1 MKESEDI
8 DMDSTQAL
16 LDSTLPETPVL
27 VDSYLQDSD
36 EDEIFFGNRSTK
48 ESKAPFSKSSRRDTI
63 CMTEMDK
70 GRRRSYNIGGRKG
83 RETASQQDTSRGCS
97 SKSSSLYSQENS
109 ITEEEEE
116 DDNVFRE
123 SSVVQVAEI
132 SSTIIDVGGE
142 LEIEVG
148 DQNNITGRSRRKKM
162 LRQDLKSVVSLPSA
176 TKMRETMDIEMDE
189 GEIERSTN
197 LNEEEME
204 TKSPEAAEGKVTTTR
219 DSNEGN
225 HGGMS
230 VSSDDSAS
238 SEYSST
244 STKEE
249 VESIEVE
256 KRDEKCPML
265 DHTDFSI
272 VADRSTFISC
282 NETNSTVE
290 VSGIEPL
297 TDVSYANSTGNSG
310 IVTFKTQTSGSGV
323 YDSFSDDTR
332 DEFLQDTEVQEET
345 LDKNHNNHSCNEEY
359 NDDKFANVKRRIFE
373 DESGM
378 DNSIE
383 APEEE
388 TVDDAPFTL
397 GRVSSVGTSF
407 ESGQFVLGS
416 IDSDLPGDETNE
428 SNIGDDSVFSK
439 SSQGGNSCLS
449 YGYEVMAAAEPEVM
463 TEEEAE
469 VEDMVEGEAE
479 AEIMTEDE
487 AVASEDQVAE
497 DEEIVDDSPKSVH
510 SNGGGRV
517 PNILVTS
524 PIQGTVQNDEERCS
538 SPEII
543 PASPRLSTASSY
555 HTAPTSSNVTDL
567 SPMFDTTAEEMMLFE
582 MYGETYDEQVEAM
595 SKEERVDLKKKLQS
609 RGDEE
614 INMVAEKLHKIMQ
627 EKSRELSIGS
637 TVTPFSLPA
646 SSPSFQFPPGEELE
660 EDDTNTPVSIYNS
673 QPEFRVPPM
682 HTYNLPTTSSL
693 GRMVTKTPSP
703 SKITTPWLPPSP
715 APNLPPVL
723 SPAKAA
729 LKPSRSLSKL
739 PVPVQTTP
747 RQLQGSPLK
756 VFSVTPGSNKKAS
769 RVCDF
774 KAAAYAVAS
783 PVAEYVRNNPAP
795 PLVQNVKGTSAQRDL
810 ESTLVE
816 MEDKE
821 NMRRL
826 SQLPPCPLP
835 AAVYETGTIAEEII
849 EYETGP
855 EYNYIPEAYGTV
867 NSSAKV
873 TKHVA
878 RVKVGSGQQGLKW
891 NESCLVNDVSLNSTP
906 SVARHKAPF
915 RSVLKQTRRD
925 SGLFDESMLEMSVHE
940 TKVVKKIARGKGR
953 GRGKK

>member
-1 MKESEDI
+1 M
-8 DMDSTQAL
+8 
-16 LDSTLPETPVL
+16 
-27 VDSYLQDSD
+27 
-36 EDEIFFGNRSTK
+36 
-48 ESKAPFSKSSRRDTI
+48 
-63 CMTEMDK
+63 
-70 GRRRSYNIGGRKG
+70 
-83 RETASQQDTSRGCS
+83 
-97 SKSSSLYSQENS
+97 
-109 ITEEEEE
+109 
-116 DDNVFRE
+116 
-123 SSVVQVAEI
+123 
-132 SSTIIDVGGE
+132 
-142 LEIEVG
+142 
-148 DQNNITGRSRRKKM
+148 
-162 LRQDLKSVVSLPSA
+162 
-176 TKMRETMDIEMDE
+176 
-189 GEIERSTN
+189 ERSTN
-197 LNEEEME
+197 INEEEME
-204 TKSPEAAEGKVTTTR
+204 TKYPEAAEGKVTTTR
-219 DSNEGN
+219 DSNEDN

-244 STKEE
+244 RTKEE
-249 VESIEVE
+249 VESNEVE

-345 LDKNHNNHSCNEEY
+345 MDKIHNNSCNEEY

-388 TVDDAPFTL
+388 MLDDAPFTL

-416 IDSDLPGDETNE
+416 IDSDLPGDETDE

-449 YGYEVMAAAEPEVM
+449 YGYEVMAEAEPEVL
-463 TEEEAE
+463 TEEETE
-469 VEDMVEGEAE
+469 VEVMAEGEAE
-479 AEIMTEDE
+479 AEITTEGE
-487 AVASEDQVAE
+487 VVASEDQVAQDE
-497 DEEIVDDSPKSVH
+497 DKVDDSPKYVH

-524 PIQGTVQNDEERCS
+524 PIQGTGPNDDERCS

-595 SKEERVDLKKKLQS
+595 SKEERVNLKKQLQS

-614 INMVAEKLHKIMQ
+614 INMVVEKLHKTMQ
-627 EKSRELSIGS
+627 EKSRESSIGS

-646 SSPSFQFPPGEELE
+646 SSPSFQFPPG
-660 EDDTNTPVSIYNS
+660 V
-673 QPEFRVPPM
+673 
-682 HTYNLPTTSSL
+682 
-693 GRMVTKTPSP
+693 
-703 SKITTPWLPPSP
+703 
-715 APNLPPVL
+715 

-756 VFSVTPGSNKKAS
+756 VLSVTPGSNKKTS

-835 AAVYETGTIAEEII
+835 AAVYETGTVAEEII

-915 RSVLKQTRRD
+915 RSALKQTRRD

-953 GRGKK
+953 GRGRGKK

>member
-1 MKESEDI
+1 
-8 DMDSTQAL
+8 
-16 LDSTLPETPVL
+16 
-27 VDSYLQDSD
+27 
-36 EDEIFFGNRSTK
+36 
-48 ESKAPFSKSSRRDTI
+48 
-63 CMTEMDK
+63 
-70 GRRRSYNIGGRKG
+70 
-83 RETASQQDTSRGCS
+83 
-97 SKSSSLYSQENS
+97 
-109 ITEEEEE
+109 
-116 DDNVFRE
+116 
-123 SSVVQVAEI
+123 
-132 SSTIIDVGGE
+132 
-142 LEIEVG
+142 
-148 DQNNITGRSRRKKM
+148 M

-189 GEIERSTN
+189 GEIEGSTN
-197 LNEEEME
+197 LDEEEME

-230 VSSDDSAS
+230 SVSSDDSAS

-249 VESIEVE
+249 VKSNEVE

-282 NETNSTVE
+282 NEANSTVE

-345 LDKNHNNHSCNEEY
+345 LDKIHNNHSCNEEY
-359 NDDKFANVKRRIFE
+359 NDDKFATVKRRIFE

-378 DNSIE
+378 EKSIE

-388 TVDDAPFTL
+388 MVDDAPFTL

-479 AEIMTEDE
+479 AEIMTEYE
-487 AVASEDQVAE
+487 AVASEDQVAQ

-524 PIQGTVQNDEERCS
+524 PIQGTVQNDEERFVNLNNVGNSNKPSLRCS

-555 HTAPTSSNVTDL
+555 HTAPSSSNVTDL

-582 MYGETYDEQVEAM
+582 VTHISGSEA
-595 SKEERVDLKKKLQS
+595 
-609 RGDEE
+609 
-614 INMVAEKLHKIMQ
+614 
-627 EKSRELSIGS
+627 
-637 TVTPFSLPA
+637 
-646 SSPSFQFPPGEELE
+646 
-660 EDDTNTPVSIYNS
+660 VS
-673 QPEFRVPPM
+673 
-682 HTYNLPTTSSL
+682 NL
-693 GRMVTKTPSP
+693 
-703 SKITTPWLPPSP
+703 
-715 APNLPPVL
+715 
-723 SPAKAA
+723 
-729 LKPSRSLSKL
+729 
-739 PVPVQTTP
+739 
-747 RQLQGSPLK
+747 
-756 VFSVTPGSNKKAS
+756 
-769 RVCDF
+769 
-774 KAAAYAVAS
+774 
-783 PVAEYVRNNPAP
+783 YV
-795 PLVQNVKGTSAQRDL
+795 S
-810 ESTLVE
+810 
-816 MEDKE
+816 
-821 NMRRL
+821 
-826 SQLPPCPLP
+826 
-835 AAVYETGTIAEEII
+835 
-849 EYETGP
+849 
-855 EYNYIPEAYGTV
+855 
-867 NSSAKV
+867 
-873 TKHVA
+873 
-878 RVKVGSGQQGLKW
+878 
-891 NESCLVNDVSLNSTP
+891 DVW
-906 SVARHKAPF
+906 
-915 RSVLKQTRRD
+915 
-925 SGLFDESMLEMSVHE
+925 
-940 TKVVKKIARGKGR
+940 
-953 GRGKK
+953 